1 MNKSDKE
8 HMFEIVK
15 QIEKYVEDIEEMQE
29 RESAKYNSLSD
40 DERKER
46 KGQTMENNCWLLQP
60 FHDKLEDA
68 LFSFETIQDLTDPT
82 EENYDVAC
90 MMASHHKK
98 EFYHELEKSIQEY
111 SKTTLTN
118 FYQENSNNNKLIQ
131 LNHERTRKKRD
142 CEVHRITRRNQR
154 QTRIH
159 EG

>member
-98 EFYHELEKSIQEY
+98 EFYHELEK
-111 SKTTLTN
+111 K
-118 FYQENSNNNKLIQ
+118 
-131 LNHERTRKKRD
+131 HP
-142 CEVHRITRRNQR
+142 RIL
-154 QTRIH
+154 
-159 EG
+159 